1 MTEDKINQDSE
12 YRKYDSSAIQLISAW
27 PKVLQILNREIPVPE
42 VVEIFPTNY
51 CNFACPH
58 CRFQEE
64 HGNESQHLDINTLKK
79 LLIELSERD
88 VHAIELSGGGEPL
101 VHPDVNRMFEQFFE
115 HNFKVGTITNGYG
128 FVDNIPLVD
137 RVVQVSDWVRISV
150 DGFSDETYRR
160 VHGNRDISYRAL
172 RESISELVSK
182 AGETSKIGL
191 KILVS
196 KLNYED
202 AYLAINEAR
211 ELGVD
216 YLQFK
221 FLGFPQHLVLGEQE
235 TKNVTKGIKKQ
246 ISEASGQELLAELV
260 PAYKGKT
267 KPTQK
272 CLMTFLHPVVDWDG
286 EIYVCAFFE
295 HRKKEH
301 SLGNIH
307 EGGFFT
313 HWDSP
318 RHLQVFDS
326 IDPATCVPKC
336 PMLRYNPVI
345 DFIKSDNY
353 RFRYI

>member
-1 MTEDKINQDSE
+1 
-12 YRKYDSSAIQLISAW
+12 
-27 PKVLQILNREIPVPE
+27 
-42 VVEIFPTNY
+42 
-51 CNFACPH
+51 
-58 CRFQEE
+58 
-64 HGNESQHLDINTLKK
+64 
-79 LLIELSERD
+79 
-88 VHAIELSGGGEPL
+88 
-101 VHPDVNRMFEQFFE
+101 MFEQFFE

>member
-1 MTEDKINQDSE
+1 MAKDELNQDSE
-12 YRKYDSSAIQLISAW
+12 YRKYDNSAIQLISAW
-27 PKVLQILNREIPVPE
+27 PKVLQILNREIPDPE

-64 HGNESQHLDINTLKK
+64 HGDESQHLDINTLER

-101 VHPDVNRMFEQFFE
+101 VHPDVNRMFEKFAE
-115 HNFKVGTITNGYG
+115 HEFRVGMITNGYG
-128 FVDNIPLVD
+128 FLDNTPLVD
-137 RVVQVSDWVRISV
+137 RVVQCSDWIRISV
-150 DGFSDETYRR
+150 DGFSDETYKR
-160 VHGNRDISYRAL
+160 VHGKRDISYGAL
-172 RESISELVSK
+172 RDAISELVTK
-182 AGETSKIGL
+182 AGETPKIGL

-202 AYLAINEAR
+202 AYLAVNEAR
-211 ELGVD
+211 EFGVD

-221 FLGFPQHLVLGEQE
+221 FLGFPRHLVLGEHE
-235 TKNVTKGIKKQ
+235 TEIVTGEIREQ
-246 ISEASGQELLAELV
+246 IAGVSGQELVAELV
-260 PAYKGKT
+260 PAYKGET
-267 KPTQK
+267 KHTQK

-295 HRKKEH
+295 HRKKKH
-301 SLGNIH
+301 SLGNVH
-307 EGGFFT
+307 EGGFFA

-318 RHLQVFDS
+318 HHLEVFDS